1 METEREIFLARE
13 RPSRILDSGLID
25 TLRDGNSLSCQHQFI
40 EYERRN
46 TENFPDTFFL

>member
-13 RPSRILDSGLID
+13 RPSRILDSGLMDI
-25 TLRDGNSLSCQHQFI
+25 RDENSLSCQHQFI

-46 TENFPDTFFL
+46 TENFPDT

>member
-13 RPSRILDSGLID
+13 RPSRILDSGLMD
-25 TLRDGNSLSCQHQFI
+25 TLRDENSLSCQHQFI

-46 TENFPDTFFL
+46 AENFPDT

>member
-1 METEREIFLARE
+1 METEREIFVRG
-13 RPSRILDSGLID
+13 ILDSGLMD

-46 TENFPDTFFL
+46 TENFPDT